1 MNAGGMIQIHQSMIK
16 IEISFLELDLQAT
29 CTPSLERSIK
39 KMKVQS
45 DSSDSRDSDYQHE
58 AASSNQQMVYQKG
71 QPIATPILIYEDT
84 RREVVQQCMAN
95 LMSTFCVYPYSE
107 VIASSF
113 TDRFEDLLRWLYRTD
128 KAKRDTCKHWRSWSC
143 DKFVEHLRLLY
154 PQLSNVAD
162 KSYLDMIR
170 DIPFQYDFENPI
182 VELKFQSDLSKIV
195 NYYDSLT
202 LMEEAEAVK
211 IF

>member
-1 MNAGGMIQIHQSMIK
+1 MYQVDLCYTDRGRHNPEDKSAAELRANECRGMIQIHQSMIK

-113 TDRFEDLLRWLYRTD
+113 TDRFEDLLR
-128 KAKRDTCKHWRSWSC
+128 
-143 DKFVEHLRLLY
+143 
-154 PQLSNVAD
+154 
-162 KSYLDMIR
+162 
-170 DIPFQYDFENPI
+170 
-182 VELKFQSDLSKIV
+182 
-195 NYYDSLT
+195 
-202 LMEEAEAVK
+202 
-211 IF
+211 